1 MKYIVKTLKYLFFIF
16 AVLFIANILKNDF
29 NSKELKSLIYTSDYK
44 FIFLAILV
52 SFILLIV
59 KGFRLKSLANAFN
72 MPINI
77 FEATKIQAIS
87 IVFSLMT
94 PGRAGEFTK
103 IFMLAKDKKEL
114 IPEGTVIC
122 IFERLTDVL
131 VLVLMSILLCF
142 FTFNDPKIV
151 ALLILALI
159 GLLFSFGI
167 VFRMDIVI
175 DKLGKFIPQKIK
187 SFLENF
193 VTHKDKLKDKAFII
207 FLYSFLV
214 WSIDGLF
221 QWFLL
226 ESISSHNNIVLVIGI
241 NAIVAI
247 MGILTILPLG
257 LGTMDFS
264 ALFLYSKIL
273 SISNEKIV
281 FLLGASRFFG
291 LSVLL
296 AIFIPS
302 ILLSR
307 GLKFTLKGKIE
318 EDKLQD
324 LKALEEK

>member
-1 MKYIVKTLKYLFFIF
+1 MKYILKGLKYLFFIV
-16 AVLFIANILKNDF
+16 AILFIVNILKNDF
-29 NSKELKSLIYTSDYK
+29 SSKELKSLIYTSDYK
-44 FIFLAILV
+44 LILLSIIA
-52 SFILLIV
+52 SFILLVI
-59 KGFRLKSLANAFN
+59 KGFRLKSLSNAFN
-72 MPINI
+72 IPINI
-77 FEATKIQAIS
+77 VEATKIQAIS

-151 ALLILALI
+151 ALLVIALV
-159 GLLFSFGI
+159 GLLFSFAI
-167 VFRMDIVI
+167 VFKMDLVI
-175 DKLGKFIPQKIK
+175 EKLGKFIPQKIK
-187 SFLENF
+187 GFLENF
-193 VTHKDKLKDKAFII
+193 VTHNDKLKSKAIPVFV
-207 FLYSFLV
+207 YSFLV

-226 ESISSHNNIVLVIGI
+226 ESIFSHNNPILVIGI
-241 NAIVAI
+241 NAIVSI

-281 FLLGASRFFG
+281 FLLGASRFFS

-296 AIFIPS
+296 VVFIPS

-307 GLKFTLKGKIE
+307 GLTFTLKNKIKE
-318 EDKLQD
+318 NTLIED
-324 LKALEEK
+324 LKTTD

>member
-1 MKYIVKTLKYLFFIF
+1 MKYILKGLKYLFFIV
-16 AVLFIANILKNDF
+16 AILFIVNILKNDF
-29 NSKELKSLIYTSDYK
+29 SSKELKSLIYISDYK
-44 FIFLAILV
+44 LIFLSIIA
-52 SFILLIV
+52 SFILLII
-59 KGFRLKSLANAFN
+59 KGLRLKSLANTFN

-77 FEATKIQAIS
+77 IEATKIQAIS

-142 FTFNDPKIV
+142 FTFNDPKIF
-151 ALLILALI
+151 ALLVIALV

-167 VFRMDIVI
+167 VFKMDLVI
-175 DKLGKFIPQKIK
+175 EKLGKFIPQKIK

-193 VTHKDKLKDKAFII
+193 VTHKDKLKSKAIPVFV
-207 FLYSFLV
+207 YSFLV
-214 WSIDGLF
+214 WSIDGIF

-226 ESISSHNNIVLVIGI
+226 ESIFSHNSPILVIGI
-241 NAIVAI
+241 NAIVSI

-281 FLLGASRFFG
+281 FLLGASRFFS

-296 AIFIPS
+296 VVFIPA
-302 ILLSR
+302 ILFSR
-307 GLKFTLKGKIE
+307 GLTFTLKNKVKE
-318 EDKLQD
+318 NNLMED
-324 LKALEEK
+324 LKTTD